1 MDAPIEVELQK
12 SLENFHIPR
21 YHELPDF
28 GLRLEQVT
36 RYVSRYV
43 PTPVTGPMVSNYV
56 KQKIIPGPE
65 KKSYGVDSIAYLIIV
80 TYLKNTVSMEDIRFL
95 LGVQQ
100 DSYQLSVAYDYFCEE
115 LEDLLRYVI
124 GIQETPSV
132 IDHMHP
138 QKELLRTALFS
149 VTYKIYLAYRI
160 ALLRQEEQLE
170 APSHT

>member
-1 MDAPIEVELQK
+1 M
-12 SLENFHIPR
+12 
-21 YHELPDF
+21 
-28 GLRLEQVT
+28 
-36 RYVSRYV
+36 
-43 PTPVTGPMVSNYV
+43 
-56 KQKIIPGPE
+56 
-65 KKSYGVDSIAYLIIV
+65 DSIAYLIIV

-160 ALLRQEEQLE
+160 ALLRQEEQSE

>member
-12 SLENFHIPR
+12 SLENLHIPR

-43 PTPVTGPMVSNYV
+43 PTPVTGSMVSNYV

-115 LEDLLRYVI
+115 LEDLLRY
-124 GIQETPSV
+124 
-132 IDHMHP
+132 D
-138 QKELLRTALFS
+138 R
-149 VTYKIYLAYRI
+149 
-160 ALLRQEEQLE
+160 
-170 APSHT
+170 